1 MNGANLSIK
10 DNFMVLYE
18 DVNKLMGEEFP
29 LENIKRYAGNDNLNA
44 TLLALNL
51 SKYVNGVTNA
61 HMEYSRILFPGYH
74 LRGITNGVHPLK
86 WTCEFFREL
95 FDRHV
100 PGWANEPE
108 LLVRVDEVSHEEIWN
123 AHIKAN
129 KALIDYIAEKT
140 GVGLNMNVLSLGFA
154 RRATAYKRATL
165 IFSDLNRLKEVNY
178 AGRLQLVFAGK
189 AHPRDDAEKHGIKDI
204 YSNMAGLR
212 GEIEAVYLDNYDMEQ
227 AAKMVSGVDIWLNT
241 PLPPMEASGTSGMKA
256 AYNGVVNFSVL
267 DGWWIEDCIEGV
279 NGWAIGPSPTAPIGE
294 DERRRIEIKDLYNKL
309 EYLIVPKFYH
319 DRDGWREIMKS
330 SIAKTTYYFHS
341 HRMMRRYASEAYL

>member
-1 MNGANLSIK
+1 
-10 DNFMVLYE
+10 MVLGIGGVRMLEILNFKVRKYHMNEGHSSLLTLELLKRNGMNAGRTRDLCIFTTHTPVAAAFDKFSYE

-51 SKYVNGVTNA
+51 SKYVNDVTNA

-123 AHIKAN
+123 AHIKAK
-129 KALIDYIAEKT
+129 KALIDYIAEKN
-140 GVGLNMNVLSLGFA
+140 GVGLNMNVLTLGFA

-189 AHPRDDAEKHGIKDI
+189 AHPRDDAGKHGIKDI

-256 AYNGVVNFSVL
+256 AYKWSCQL
-267 DGWWIEDCIEGV
+267 
-279 NGWAIGPSPTAPIGE
+279 
-294 DERRRIEIKDLYNKL
+294 
-309 EYLIVPKFYH
+309 
-319 DRDGWREIMKS
+319 
-330 SIAKTTYYFHS
+330 
-341 HRMMRRYASEAYL
+341 